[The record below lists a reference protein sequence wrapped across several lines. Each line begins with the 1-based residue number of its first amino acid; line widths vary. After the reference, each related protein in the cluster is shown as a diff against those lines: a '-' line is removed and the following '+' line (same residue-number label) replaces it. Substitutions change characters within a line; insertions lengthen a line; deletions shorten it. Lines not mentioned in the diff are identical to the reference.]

1 MNFLHKT
8 SPALNQNSLV
18 KSILTAALG
27 LLFSTTTLAQNPF
40 PTSGFTL
47 PNGKTIAISYEVT
60 VNANACA
67 TAHGLKVKHYNQA
80 IAPLLHKQRTES
92 KYP

>member
-1 MNFLHKT
+1 MPHTF
-8 SPALNQNSLV
+8 QNMQRQTLAV
-18 KSILTAALG
+18 LTLLLAAFVG
-27 LLFSTTTLAQNPF
+27 QAQNPF